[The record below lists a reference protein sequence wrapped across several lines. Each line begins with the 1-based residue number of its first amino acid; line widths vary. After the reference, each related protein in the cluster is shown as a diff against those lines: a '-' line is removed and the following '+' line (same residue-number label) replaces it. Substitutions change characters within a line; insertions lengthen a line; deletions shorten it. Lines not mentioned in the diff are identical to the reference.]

1 MDIKSMHI
9 DKSML
14 KNGWFFI
21 AAALFLLFASVL
33 YFRHQ
38 IPLISYEAD
47 AIGYMARAESS
58 WLTAHPFH
66 GPAYSWA
73 IKIMM
78 FSGVDAFSA
87 GKMISILSTL
97 LLITCSWML
106 LDRKPLGFFI
116 PFILVINPVLLSHSV
131 LVLSDMMAAALFM
144 AVILLLGKYP
154 ESGIA
159 MLFAGVTGALAY
171 LTRSLYLFILLLPL
185 LEWFFKTKPSS
196 KIKHLSFF
204 YIGFLVTAL
213 PWSLYLF
220 IEKGSPFWNLNYLN
234 ILFKMEG
241 LDQGW
246 REFPYFDDNASL
258 SMVLSQPELFLK
270 GWLKTLFAL
279 PKNIFKLF
287 PHVGVLSALA
297 VWFWIADIDRKKFF
311 FILGLAIYS
320 ILIALVWITDRFLLV
335 YLPLVAV
342 LLKEAVVKTP
352 KHLRFD
358 ASFKS
363 APSRLIAALP
373 LQTLIMAMIFCIT
386 LALSLHNVPAF
397 FNDEPTEFK
406 QAAEWIEKQP
416 QQPGTIMS
424 AKPHIAYFS
433 GAAYKSFRSSHLHM
447 LSMQELVNLLNSIE
461 PDYFIYDE
469 RYSLQAYPN
478 LKSLLTPEKPEIPES
493 FSAVHVIPG
502 PKKLV
507 IYRLESN

>member
-1 MDIKSMHI
+1 MHI

-14 KNGWFFI
+14 KNRGFFI
-21 AAALFLLFASVL
+21 AVVLFLLFASVL

-38 IPLISYEAD
+38 VPLISYEAD

-58 WLTAHPFH
+58 WLTTHPFH

-78 FSGVDAFSA
+78 LSGMDAFSG

-106 LDRKPLGFFI
+106 PDRKPLGLFV
-116 PFILVINPVLLSHSV
+116 PFLLVINPVLLSHSV

-144 AVILLLGKYP
+144 AVILLLSRYP
-154 ESGIA
+154 QSGIA

-171 LTRSLYLFILLLPL
+171 LTRSLYLFVLLLPL
-185 LEWFFKTKPSS
+185 LEWFFKSKPSL
-196 KIKHLSFF
+196 KIKRLGFF
-204 YIGFLVTAL
+204 YLGFLVTAL

-220 IEKGSPFWNLNYLN
+220 IEKGSPLWNLNYLN

-258 SMVLSQPELFLK
+258 SAVLSQPWLFLK
-270 GWLKTLFAL
+270 GWLKTLLAL
-279 PKNIFKLF
+279 PKNIFNLF
-287 PHVGVLSALA
+287 PHAGILSALA
-297 VWFWIADIDRKKFF
+297 VWFWISDIDRKKFF
-311 FILGLAIYS
+311 YILGLALYS
-320 ILIALVWITDRFLLV
+320 ILVALVWMTDRFLLV

-342 LLKEAVVKTP
+342 LLREAVVNIP

-363 APSRLIAALP
+363 APIRLIAALP
-373 LQTLIMAMIFCIT
+373 LQTLIMAMIVCIT
-386 LALSLHNVPAF
+386 LAVSLRNVPAF
-397 FNDEPTEFK
+397 FDDEPTEFK
-406 QAAEWIEKQP
+406 RAAEWIQQQAQP
-416 QQPGTIMS
+416 PGIVMS

-433 GAAYKSFRSSHLHM
+433 GASYKSFRSSHLHM

-478 LKSLLTPEKPEIPES
+478 FKSLLTPEKPEIPDV
-493 FSAVHVIPG
+493 FSPVHVIKM

-507 IYRLESN
+507 IYRLEYN